1 MEGNVSLEETE
12 WEKIIRGEER
22 ICQKGK
28 DGKKYLKMEEKEY
41 CKSPNVGH
49 VL

>member
-12 WEKIIRGEER
+12 WEKMIRGEER

-28 DGKKYLKMEEKEY
+28 DGKKVFENGRDRVLYVPM
-41 CKSPNVGH
+41 PN
-49 VL
+49 